1 MQRDE
6 FTGEAAQSAGLPVED
21 FDCIELFELR
31 RIIDVMVR
39 SLREINDVINDFPG
53 IMPVLFYAC
62 CPRIDIPLQRIQ
74 VSHVRVR

>member
-6 FTGEAAQSAGLPVED
+6 FTGEAAQSAGQPVED
-21 FDCIELFELR
+21 LDCIELFELR
-31 RIIDVMVR
+31 RII
-39 SLREINDVINDFPG
+39 DVINDFPG